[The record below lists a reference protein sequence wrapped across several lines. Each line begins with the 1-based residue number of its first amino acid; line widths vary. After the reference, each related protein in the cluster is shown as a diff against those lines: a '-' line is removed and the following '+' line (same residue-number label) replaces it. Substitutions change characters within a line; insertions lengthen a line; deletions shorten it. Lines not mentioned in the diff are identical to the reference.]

1 MDGNAHAIR
10 RASSHD
16 CLIMP
21 ERYEYSDGGWIE
33 FSDSWTYAEHRDVDT
48 LNDAELMRFLAT
60 KIVAVEL
67 TGITGQQ
74 AFTEGWESLDLRIF
88 NWLLSVSILERSRI
102 GKLGESMLR
111 SSLESF
117 VKAQTKGTTEAN
129 PDK

>member
-1 MDGNAHAIR
+1 
-10 RASSHD
+10 
-16 CLIMP
+16 MP
-21 ERYEYSDGGWIE
+21 ERYVLIDSGWIE
-33 FSDSWTYAEHRDVDT
+33 LGDSWTYAEHRDVDT

-67 TGITGQQ
+67 GGITSQQ

-102 GKLGESMLR
+102 GKLGESTLR

-117 VKAQTKGTTEAN
+117 AKALAKVTTEAT

>member
-1 MDGNAHAIR
+1 MDGNAYAIR
-10 RASSHD
+10 RASPYNG
-16 CLIMP
+16 LIMP
-21 ERYEYSDGGWIE
+21 ERYEHEDGWIE
-33 FSDSWTYAEHRDVDT
+33 LSDSWTYAEHRDVDT

-67 TGITGQQ
+67 AGVTSQQ
-74 AFTEGWESLDLRIF
+74 TFTDGWESLDLRIF

-102 GKLGESMLR
+102 GKLGESTLR

-117 VKAQTKGTTEAN
+117 VKAQAKVTTEAN